1 LYMFDLTGLTVKEL
15 LNLNNKVIKRLNELE
30 GHETLNLMTSFILGD
45 KVMFILI
52 DEIKVYGFVINKN
65 QDTISVLDTLGSLWD
80 VPPSDLI
87 LQNN

>member
-1 LYMFDLTGLTVKEL
+1 MFDLTGLTVKEL

-30 GHETLNLMTSFILGD
+30 GYETLNLMTSFILGD